1 MSSLKSFQNMGGN
14 LQTKVKESYQDLKK
28 HLKDNFQKLTLF
40 TIVIMIFF
48 FIIFLIIQYSGI
60 DTSSYS
66 SVIQFGFI
74 VILFLILLSYY
85 LITKSG
91 APIFLY
97 KLK

>member
-14 LQTKVKESYQDLKK
+14 LQTKVKESYQDLKTQ
-28 HLKDNFQKLTLF
+28 LKDNFQKITLF
-40 TIVIMIFF
+40 TIVIMIFC

-97 KLK
+97 KSK